1 MTTRNTLRTVLA
13 LLTIAALAGWTG
25 LSHAQPLA
33 PADST
38 GQAPDQPAVRQQ
50 TMFPAMANSPMV
62 RVSSRQ
68 IGSTG
73 EGAVQSGRLIHMM
86 TPIYPP
92 AAVEAHISGVV
103 TIEARIGKDGRIV
116 ETNVVSGPLALRRVA
131 QYAVKRWRYEPTLL
145 NGKPIER
152 VAQVDLSF
160 ILGRY

>member
-1 MTTRNTLRTVLA
+1 
-13 LLTIAALAGWTG
+13 
-25 LSHAQPLA
+25 
-33 PADST
+33 
-38 GQAPDQPAVRQQ
+38 
-50 TMFPAMANSPMV
+50 MFPAMGNSPMV
-62 RVSSRQ
+62 RISSRQ
-68 IGSTG
+68 TGSAV

-103 TIEARIGKDGRIV
+103 TIEARIGKDGRII

-160 ILGRY
+160 ILGSY